1 MKIVFTFL
9 TILFSLDFFGQNL
22 SEIEYIQVNKK
33 YAFQDEEDE
42 YRLNSARKSRFEKRG
57 YEVYFAEDGIPEE
70 VKQNPCKKLI
80 CDLDKGKGWLSTTV
94 EIQLTDCNG
103 NVVAKSE
110 GNSRLKNRNKSF
122 PAALDQAFKRITFL
136 ERN

>member
-1 MKIVFTFL
+1 MKTIFTLF
-9 TILFSLDFFGQNL
+9 TVLFSLTFFGQTL
-22 SEIEYIQVNKK
+22 SDAAYIQVNKK
-33 YAFQDEEDE
+33 YEFQDEENE
-42 YRLNSARKSRFEKRG
+42 YRLNSTLKSRLEKRG
-57 YEVYFAEDGIPEE
+57 YKVYFLEDGIPDE
-70 VKQNPCKKLI
+70 VKQNPCKVVI
-80 CDLDKGKGWLSTTV
+80 CELDKGKGWLSTTV

-122 PAALDQAFKRITFL
+122 PAALDQAFKRITFP

>member
-1 MKIVFTFL
+1 MKIIFTFL
-9 TILFSLDFFGQNL
+9 TILFSLNFFGQNL

-33 YAFQDEEDE
+33 YTFQDEENE
-42 YRLNSARKSRFEKRG
+42 YRLNSTLKSRFEKRG
-57 YEVYFAEDGIPEE
+57 YKVYFAEDGIPEE

-110 GNSRLKNRNKSF
+110 GNSRLKNRKKAF
-122 PAALDQAFKRITFL
+122 PEALDKAFKSVTFP
-136 ERN
+136 ER